1 VTKKMLV
8 AEFLRA
14 QAGWR
19 LATADTDPVRAAR
32 SAAALLD
39 AAAYVAGLTEDDRDL
54 ARLSRGGCFRGN
66 VFDPGPKGMSI
77 ARWWQFGDG
86 VQAGPRDLIAALAAA
101 VGPAP
106 ALPRQPR
113 PSQVQAPPVTPGERG
128 RPGR

>member
-19 LATADTDPVRAAR
+19 LASAGADPVRAAR

-39 AAAYVAGLTEDDRDL
+39 AAAYVAALTEDDRDL
-54 ARLSRGGCFRGN
+54 VRLSRGGCFRGN
-66 VFDPGPKGMSI
+66 VFDPGPKGISI

-86 VQAGPRDLIAALAAA
+86 AHAAPRDLIAALAAA
-101 VGPAP
+101 VA
-106 ALPRQPR
+106 
-113 PSQVQAPPVTPGERG
+113 
-128 RPGR
+128 PGRSTSGTP